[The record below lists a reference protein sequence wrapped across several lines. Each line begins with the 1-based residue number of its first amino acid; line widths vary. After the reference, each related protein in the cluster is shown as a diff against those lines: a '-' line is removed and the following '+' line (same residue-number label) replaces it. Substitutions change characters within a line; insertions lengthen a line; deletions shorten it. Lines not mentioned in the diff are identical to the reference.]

1 MASSVGV
8 MAKRHSFSNTA
19 CAHSTH
25 CEHEPGRQRPECQ
38 PESATHFST
47 KFLSEHKYLRAFFI
61 ASHQGYGGW
70 RLAAPLNANEGK
82 RREGGA
88 FGDEPR
94 ATVRAGAENEGRAPG
109 SLRPSSVW
117 ASVILLRDSTGADK
131 YLYRTHAVSAF
142 TSQQFH
148 SHFNTRKNHTFR
160 LIDKLGNY

>member
-1 MASSVGV
+1 MTLSVGV

-88 FGDEPR
+88 FRDEPR

-117 ASVILLRDSTGADK
+117 VSVILLRDSTGADK
-131 YLYRTHAVSAF
+131 KIKTPLPHSCRF
-142 TSQQFH
+142 CFH
-148 SHFNTRKNHTFR
+148 FSTISFSFQHTKKSYFQTNR
-160 LIDKLGNY
+160 